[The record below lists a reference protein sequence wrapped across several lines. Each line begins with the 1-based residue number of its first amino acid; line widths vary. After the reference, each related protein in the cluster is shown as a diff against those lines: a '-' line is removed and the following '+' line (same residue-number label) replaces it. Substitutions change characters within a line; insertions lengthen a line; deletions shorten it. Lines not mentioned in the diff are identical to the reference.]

1 MVSDD
6 YRRRKSTFQEVDTQ
20 SYQCRINLCSSLK
33 SAAGLVDA
41 KTCKTQSQRRPL

>member
-20 SYQCRINLCSSLK
+20 CYQCRINLCSSLK